1 MPTTKYCVVR
11 TDKPS
16 GEAQMADMVSVRFY
30 TTSGSG
36 SSITYT
42 AAEVENGV
50 IAELKGL
57 DPIDQ
62 NTNEHEIYRAVAA
75 TSSSNMND
83 CVIICSPELLYDE
96 RKKLLDQ
103 FINEAGKP
111 ARGYI
116 PRSRNIYSW
125 TKEGFVGGTAP
136 TIGATVGIGANG
148 KLDASGSGFGKCIDI
163 DTAGRYTYYAIE
175 IGVTE
180 A

>member
-1 MPTTKYCVVR
+1 MATTKYCVVR

-30 TTSGSG
+30 GANG
-36 SSITYT
+36 EP
-42 AAEVENGV
+42 AEVENGV
-50 IAELKGL
+50 IAELQGL
-57 DPIDQ
+57 EAIDASSNQ
-62 NTNEHEIYRAVAA
+62 HEIYKAVAA
-75 TSSSNMND
+75 TSSSDMND
-83 CVIICSPELLYDE
+83 VVIICSPELMYDE
-96 RKKLLDQ
+96 RKKMLDE
-103 FINEAGKP
+103 FINEEGKP

-136 TIGATVGIGANG
+136 AIGDTVGIGTGG

-163 DTAGRYTYYAIE
+163 DVAGRYTYYAIE

>member
-1 MPTTKYCVVR
+1 MATTKYCVVR

-30 TTSGSG
+30 G
-36 SSITYT
+36 
-42 AAEVENGV
+42 ANNKPAEVENGV
-50 IAELKGL
+50 IAELQGL
-57 DPIDQ
+57 EEIDASSNQ
-62 NTNEHEIYRAVAA
+62 HEIYKAVAA
-75 TSSSNMND
+75 TSSSDMND
-83 CVIICSPELLYDE
+83 VVIICSPELMYDE
-96 RKKLLDQ
+96 RKKMLDE
-103 FINEAGKP
+103 FINEEGKP

-136 TIGATVGIGANG
+136 AIGDTVGIGTGG

-163 DTAGRYTYYAIE
+163 DVAGRYTYYAIE

>member
-1 MPTTKYCVVR
+1 MSYCVVR

-16 GEAQMADMVSVRFY
+16 GEAQMADMLSLRFCTA
-30 TTSGSG
+30 TTNNGTT
-36 SSITYT
+36 TYT
-42 AAEVENGV
+42 PAEVENGV

-57 DPIDQ
+57 ESRG
-62 NTNEHEIYRAVAA
+62 TNPVIYEHEIYRAVAA
-75 TSSSNMND
+75 TSSSDMNN
-83 CVIICSPELLYDE
+83 CVIICSPELMYDE
-96 RKKLLDQ
+96 RKHSLDQ

-125 TKEGFVGGTAP
+125 TKEGFVGATPPA
-136 TIGATVGIGANG
+136 IGGTVGIGTGG
-148 KLDASGSGFGKCIDI
+148 KLNASGSGFGKCIDI
-163 DTAGRYTYYAIE
+163 DTAGKYTYYVIE

>member
-1 MPTTKYCVVR
+1 MATTKYCVVR

-30 TTSGSG
+30 G
-36 SSITYT
+36 
-42 AAEVENGV
+42 ANNKPAEVENGV

-57 DPIDQ
+57 ETIGT
-62 NTNEHEIYRAVAA
+62 NSNEHEIYKAVAA
-75 TSSSNMND
+75 TSSSKMND
-83 CVIICSPELLYDE
+83 VVIICSPELMYDE
-96 RKKLLDQ
+96 RKKMLDE
-103 FINEAGKP
+103 FINEEGKP

-125 TKEGFVGGTAP
+125 TKEGFVGGTVPA
-136 TIGATVGIGANG
+136 IGGNVGIGANG

-163 DTAGRYTYYAIE
+163 DIAGRYTYYAIE

>member
-1 MPTTKYCVVR
+1 MATTKYCVVR

-30 TTSGSG
+30 G
-36 SSITYT
+36 
-42 AAEVENGV
+42 ANNKPAEVENGV
-50 IAELKGL
+50 IAELQGL
-57 DPIDQ
+57 ETID
-62 NTNEHEIYRAVAA
+62 TNSNQHEIYKAVAA
-75 TSSSNMND
+75 TSRSDMNNV
-83 CVIICSPELLYDE
+83 VIICSPELMYDE
-96 RKKLLDQ
+96 RKKMLDE
-103 FINEAGKP
+103 FINEEGKP

-125 TKEGFVGGTAP
+125 TKEGFVGGTVPA
-136 TIGATVGIGANG
+136 IGGNVGIGANG

-163 DTAGRYTYYAIE
+163 DIAGRYTYYAIE

>member
-1 MPTTKYCVVR
+1 MATTKYCVVR

-16 GEAQMADMVSVRFY
+16 GEAQMADMLSLRFY
-30 TTSGSG
+30 DGNG
-36 SSITYT
+36 DF
-42 AAEVENGV
+42 AEVENGV
-50 IAELKGL
+50 IAELDGL
-57 DPIDQ
+57 EAINSSPAS
-62 NTNEHEIYRAVAA
+62 NEHEIYKAVAA
-75 TSSSNMND
+75 TSNSDMND
-83 CVIICSPELLYDE
+83 CVIICSPELMYDQ
-96 RKKLLDQ
+96 RKHSLDQ

-125 TKEGFVGGTAP
+125 TKEGFVSATPPA
-136 TIGATVGIGANG
+136 IGDTVGIGANG

-163 DTAGRYTYYAIE
+163 DTAGKYTYYAIE

>member
-1 MPTTKYCVVR
+1 MATTKYCVVR

-30 TTSGSG
+30 D
-36 SSITYT
+36 
-42 AAEVENGV
+42 ANDNPAEVENGV
-50 IAELKGL
+50 IAELLGL
-57 DPIDQ
+57 EE
-62 NTNEHEIYRAVAA
+62 TNDGANQHEIYKAVAA
-75 TSSSNMND
+75 TSSSDMND
-83 CVIICSPELLYDE
+83 CVIICSPELMYDE
-96 RKKLLDQ
+96 RKKMLDE
-103 FINEAGKP
+103 FINEEGKP

-125 TKEGFVGGTAP
+125 TKEGFVGSNVP
-136 TIGATVGIGANG
+136 TIGAFVGIGANG

-163 DTAGRYTYYAIE
+163 DVAGRYTYYAIE

>member
-1 MPTTKYCVVR
+1 MATTKYCVVR

-30 TTSGSG
+30 G
-36 SSITYT
+36 
-42 AAEVENGV
+42 ANNKPAEVENGV

-57 DPIDQ
+57 ETIGT
-62 NTNEHEIYRAVAA
+62 NSNEHEIYKAVAA
-75 TSSSNMND
+75 TSSSKMND
-83 CVIICSPELLYDE
+83 VVIICSPELMYDE
-96 RKKLLDQ
+96 RKKMLDE
-103 FINEAGKP
+103 FINEEGKP

-136 TIGATVGIGANG
+136 AIGDTVGIGTGG

-163 DTAGRYTYYAIE
+163 DVAGRYTYYAIE

>member
-1 MPTTKYCVVR
+1 
-11 TDKPS
+11 
-16 GEAQMADMVSVRFY
+16 MADMLSLRFY
-30 TTSGSG
+30 GADG
-36 SSITYT
+36 KP
-42 AAEVENGV
+42 AEIENGV

-57 DPIDQ
+57 EPIG
-62 NTNEHEIYRAVAA
+62 TTGNEHEIYKAVAA
-75 TSSSNMND
+75 TSSSKMND
-83 CVIICSPELLYDE
+83 CVIICSPELMYDE
-96 RKKLLDQ
+96 RKRMLDE

-116 PRSRNIYSW
+116 LRSRNVYSW

-136 TIGATVGIGANG
+136 AIGDTVGIGAGG

-163 DTAGRYTYYAIE
+163 DVAGRYTYYAIE

>member
-1 MPTTKYCVVR
+1 MSYCVVR

-16 GEAQMADMVSVRFY
+16 GEAQMADMLSLRFY
-30 TTSGSG
+30 TATTNNGAT
-36 SSITYT
+36 TYT
-42 AAEVENGV
+42 TAEVENGV
-50 IAELKGL
+50 IAELQGL
-57 DPIDQ
+57 EPIDDDSNQ
-62 NTNEHEIYRAVAA
+62 HEIYKAVAA
-75 TSSSNMND
+75 TANSNMND
-83 CVIICSPELLYDE
+83 VVIICSPELLYDE
-96 RKKLLDQ
+96 RKKTLDQ

-136 TIGATVGIGANG
+136 AIGDTVGIGANG

-163 DTAGRYTYYAIE
+163 DVAGRYTYYAIE